1 MIRKHFSFKRL
12 VLGFTVGVAVAA
24 FTAAATQAMVYIDR
38 PQAKVTAAGNY
49 GPLDPWAYAV
59 IHRTAPA
66 ATVAGTAIASGVIP
80 PDVRDHQL
88 VRQLVQADRMTSQT
102 SQSGFDW
109 GDAGIGASVSF
120 GIAILLM
127 TAVALGRRYRSRID
141 RSGLAAS

>member
-1 MIRKHFSFKRL
+1 
-12 VLGFTVGVAVAA
+12 
-24 FTAAATQAMVYIDR
+24 
-38 PQAKVTAAGNY
+38 
-49 GPLDPWAYAV
+49 
-59 IHRTAPA
+59 
-66 ATVAGTAIASGVIP
+66 VAGTAIASGVIP

>member
-1 MIRKHFSFKRL
+1 MIRKHFRFKRL
-12 VLGFTVGVAVAA
+12 VLGLTVGVAVAA
-24 FTAAATQAMVYIDR
+24 FTTPATQARVYIDG

-59 IHRTAPA
+59 IHRTAPG
-66 ATVAGTAIASGVIP
+66 ATVAGTAIASGIIS

-120 GIAILLM
+120 GVAILLL
-127 TAVALGRRYRSRID
+127 TAVALGWRYRSRID
-141 RSGLAAS
+141 RSGLATS